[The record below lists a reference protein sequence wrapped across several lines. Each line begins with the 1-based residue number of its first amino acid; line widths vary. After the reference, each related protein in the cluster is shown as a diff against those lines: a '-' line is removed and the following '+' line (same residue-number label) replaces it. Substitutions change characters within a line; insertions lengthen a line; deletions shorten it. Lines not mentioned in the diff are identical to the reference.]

1 MIFVLNR
8 ENLKESLIIMVL
20 ILSLLFTLKTNVKTA
35 IEATQSVVTR
45 TDVSLARLKTL
56 VVLRLAQGTGK
67 TLAGRRGDG
76 HGGTFAGILRL
87 TADTKLAR
95 ELAA

>member
-1 MIFVLNR
+1 M
-8 ENLKESLIIMVL
+8 ENLKESLIILIMVL
-20 ILSLLFTLKTNVKTA
+20 ILSVFTLKTNVKTA

-45 TDVSLARLKTL
+45 TDVSPTRLKTL
-56 VVLRLAQGTGK
+56 VVLRLAQRTGK
-67 TLAGRRGDG
+67 TVAGRRQDG

-95 ELAA
+95 ELTA

>member
-1 MIFVLNR
+1 MVL
-8 ENLKESLIIMVL
+8 MVL
-20 ILSLLFTLKTNVKTA
+20 ILSVFTLKTNIKTA

-45 TDVSLARLKTL
+45 TDVSPTRLKTL

-67 TLAGRRGDG
+67 TVAGRWKDG